1 MIFLNIIFYSTGY
14 KRSRKPFDM
23 RFFSD
28 EDFFWPILVML
39 LLVIIANG
47 NRGTAE
53 KVTLAIKL
61 CVCPSYS
68 TRLHSF
74 PTSNIIIIIFTTFQ
88 YFFLYFQY
96 STVFFSILPIP
107 LACTAFRPAISSSLF
122 SPLFSIFLYFQY
134 FTVFFSILPIPTA
147 CIAFRPVISSSLLAV
162 SLTIKSAMIS
172 KIIEYRSL
180 TVSLLFSS
188 LHCFMCCVY
197 VELIDWLQ
205 Q

>member
-88 YFFLYFQY
+88 YFFVFSIFYSVFQY
-96 STVFFSILPIP
+96 SSNSNRLHSF
-107 LACTAFRPAISSSLF
+107 
-122 SPLFSIFLYFQY
+122 
-134 FTVFFSILPIPTA
+134 PTSN
-147 CIAFRPVISSSLLAV
+147 IIIIIGRLLNNQKCHD
-162 SLTIKSAMIS
+162 IKNN
-172 KIIEYRSL
+172 
-180 TVSLLFSS
+180 
-188 LHCFMCCVY
+188 
-197 VELIDWLQ
+197 
-205 Q
+205 